1 MYLGTIKIYDDF
13 LTIED
18 IKSVFHKLEF
28 THDFKTFI
36 QKSLWSIFIIVKKIN
51 ITDDFWENI
60 KSRPFLPKLCGYGSA
75 ICQKNLSL
83 SIDTFFYPVI
93 FIISKLL
100 KTIHNK
106 LTWRGDNLNI
116 IIPWDNQM
124 QHTQVP
130 LHISHICE
138 RAALDQWGVSIVRH
152 WPIRRE
158 YFCWMRLWWIVMT
171 RRMGRTDHQHH
182 MIS

>member
-1 MYLGTIKIYDDF
+1 MISKHSS
-13 LTIED
+13 
-18 IKSVFHKLEF
+18 KSHS
-28 THDFKTFI
+28 D
-36 QKSLWSIFIIVKKIN
+36 QSSLLSRKIN

-60 KSRPFLPKLCGYGSA
+60 KSRPFLPKLCGFGSA
-75 ICQKNLSL
+75 ILSKNMSYILLSFDL
-83 SIDTFFYPVI
+83 YNL
-93 FIISKLL
+93 KLL

-106 LTWRGDNLNI
+106 LTWRDDNLNI

-138 RAALDQWGVSIVRH
+138 RPALDQWEVSNDGH
-152 WPIRRE
+152 WPIRRG
-158 YFCWMRLWWIVMT
+158 YFCWMRQWWIVMT

>member
-1 MYLGTIKIYDDF
+1 MYLGTIKIYDEF

-60 KSRPFLPKLCGYGSA
+60 KSRPFLTKLCGSA
-75 ICQKNLSL
+75 ILSKKYVFTKIYIFLFFNLYNL
-83 SIDTFFYPVI
+83 
-93 FIISKLL
+93 KLL

-106 LTWRGDNLNI
+106 LTWRSDNLNI
-116 IIPWDNQM
+116 IIPWDYQM

-138 RAALDQWGVSIVRH
+138 RAALDQWEVSIDRN
-152 WPIRRE
+152 WPIRRG
-158 YFCWMRLWWIVMT
+158 YFCWMRQWWIVMT